1 MVGERREDQ
10 IYRARHHEEPTE
22 ENRPRKQY
30 EISHDQIRGQG
41 LTRPRSGSAA
51 ARVGGRTGPE
61 PSRCASLPPS
71 RLGAPRR
78 EESGGGAAGDGKSR
92 AGEESAR
99 SGREGLATY
108 KRGPGNAY
116 SLSSVS
122 FTVSF
127 FKKILFS
134 NNILYISW
142 TTYEIFTLKIC
153 FNIIFYKHVIPSNIL
168 YIYLFYVIYYLDYK
182 K

>member
-41 LTRPRSGSAA
+41 LTTRPRSGSAA

-78 EESGGGAAGDGKSR
+78 EESGAGPQGVGMGSES
-92 AGEESAR
+92 GEESAR

-108 KRGPGNAY
+108 KRGLGNAY

-127 FKKILFS
+127 NKKYYFS
-134 NNILYISW
+134 TIFSIFHVLHMKYLY
-142 TTYEIFTLKIC
+142 
-153 FNIIFYKHVIPSNIL
+153 
-168 YIYLFYVIYYLDYK
+168 
-182 K
+182 

>member
-22 ENRPRKQY
+22 ENRTRKQY

-92 AGEESAR
+92 AGRRVRDRA
-99 SGREGLATY
+99 GRVWRLI
-108 KRGPGNAY
+108 NAGRAMP
-116 SLSSVS
+116 
-122 FTVSF
+122 
-127 FKKILFS
+127 ILFP
-134 NNILYISW
+134 LYLLQFLLIKKYYFS
-142 TTYEIFTLKIC
+142 TIFS
-153 FNIIFYKHVIPSNIL
+153 IFHVLHMKYL
-168 YIYLFYVIYYLDYK
+168 Y
-182 K
+182 